1 MSNWPFTQRVGGVEL
16 FVLFP
21 SPSPPLKAL
30 PPNPGIFL
38 LALTPSPNPLS
49 WLFISPQFPSPF
61 LSPYNLSRPITYF
74 CFCLAP
80 VPLPSPPSDCF
91 VSSISQL
98 PFCLVPPPLAS
109 PPPYSLGLFSC
120 LLFCLAPIPWLSTA
134 RYSLALF
141 SQLLFRPTLIFQ
153 PSPLYSWVSRDVTS
167 FA

>member
-61 LSPYNLSRPITYF
+61 LSPYNLSRPITYL

-91 VSSISQL
+91 VS
-98 PFCLVPPPLAS
+98 LAS
-109 PPPYSLGLFSC
+109 F
-120 LLFCLAPIPWLSTA
+120 
-134 RYSLALF
+134 
-141 SQLLFRPTLIFQ
+141 LFRPTSLGLSSSLQSRLILLPSFLSRPNSLAFYCTLQ
-153 PSPLYSWVSRDVTS
+153 SRPVLLASISPHPYLLALSPLQSR
-167 FA
+167 AIPYM